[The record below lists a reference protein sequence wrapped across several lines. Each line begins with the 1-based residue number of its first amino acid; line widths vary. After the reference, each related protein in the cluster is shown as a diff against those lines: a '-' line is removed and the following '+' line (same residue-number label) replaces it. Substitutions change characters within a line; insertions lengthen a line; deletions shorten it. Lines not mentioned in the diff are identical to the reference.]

1 MSSLSHRHNSP
12 RDGPSRRRRQ
22 RPSPS
27 SGSGNS
33 TSGSSSSG
41 SDSTSSSD
49 ITSNSSR
56 RKDLETPLIGFE
68 GADRPLQAAA
78 DPALGPETRQR
89 QLGQAEAKPQPE
101 EAHDQAHPSV
111 FDPLGSVSGTP
122 DRTEDQQQLGQVR
135 RKGDDRR
142 RGEAEGDRYAGR
154 RLYDNVRDC
163 DTDRGGDDGSYRPGD
178 EDYRSRREVDSAN
191 YLRQRH
197 GGRDGGSYK
206 QWCGE
211 RDHDRIYNMG
221 NDRHRIRNFDRLRD
235 RGGDRDREWERGI
248 GGGERY
254 LQRGKDR
261 REDERGR
268 LKRPREEG
276 DEGPRRGTSVAAEQ
290 EELREAAGGAAA
302 GSSQAAA
309 AEPGV
314 RKPIPAGKTGGVYIP
329 PFKLARMMA
338 EQRARDKSSPEYQ
351 RLTWEALKK
360 SLNGIINKVNVVNV
374 KNILPEVF
382 RENMIRGRGLFCR
395 SLMKSQA
402 ASPSFTPVYA
412 ALVAVVNTKFP
423 EIGELLLS
431 RLILQFKR
439 SFKRNDKPVC
449 TAAAKFIAHMVN
461 QGVAH
466 EVLALEVLIL
476 LLEQPSEDSVEM
488 AVEFVREV
496 GAHLQDVVPQGLHG
510 VFERFRAILHE
521 GAISKRV
528 QFIIEGMFALRK
540 AGFEAS
546 GYPALRP
553 ELDLVEAD
561 DQITHELGLDDE
573 LQAQALLDV
582 FRVDPSYE
590 EEERKYAAI
599 AREILG
605 EEAEEEDEGGAG
617 EEEGVEGSGA
627 AGMASSEEEEYDE
640 PGGGGGAGSI
650 HDETATNLVNLR
662 RTIYLTL
669 MSSFDFEEAGHK
681 LLKIGIQPGQEI
693 ELVTMIIECCSQERT
708 FKRFYGLLAQRF
720 CYLSR
725 AYAETFE
732 DCFRKQYSVIHR
744 LETNKLRNVSCL
756 FAHLLATDAL
766 PWSALTVVRLTEE
779 DTTSSSRIFIK
790 YLFQELSSTMGL
802 VKLNQRLN
810 DPAFSPWFEGIFPR
824 DSLQHMRFS
833 INFFTSI
840 GLGGVT
846 DVMRENYKAAV
857 AAQTALQQQQ
867 VARRML
873 GSDNSSNSSSSSG
886 SDSSSSGGGSL
897 SDSDSG
903 DSLRRRNDKRN
914 KGGKGKGGRDYTS
927 SGSGKKRR

>member
-1 MSSLSHRHNSP
+1 
-12 RDGPSRRRRQ
+12 
-22 RPSPS
+22 
-27 SGSGNS
+27 
-33 TSGSSSSG
+33 
-41 SDSTSSSD
+41 
-49 ITSNSSR
+49 
-56 RKDLETPLIGFE
+56 
-68 GADRPLQAAA
+68 
-78 DPALGPETRQR
+78 
-89 QLGQAEAKPQPE
+89 
-101 EAHDQAHPSV
+101 
-111 FDPLGSVSGTP
+111 
-122 DRTEDQQQLGQVR
+122 
-135 RKGDDRR
+135 
-142 RGEAEGDRYAGR
+142 
-154 RLYDNVRDC
+154 
-163 DTDRGGDDGSYRPGD
+163 
-178 EDYRSRREVDSAN
+178 
-191 YLRQRH
+191 
-197 GGRDGGSYK
+197 
-206 QWCGE
+206 
-211 RDHDRIYNMG
+211 
-221 NDRHRIRNFDRLRD
+221 
-235 RGGDRDREWERGI
+235 
-248 GGGERY
+248 
-254 LQRGKDR
+254 
-261 REDERGR
+261 
-268 LKRPREEG
+268 
-276 DEGPRRGTSVAAEQ
+276 
-290 EELREAAGGAAA
+290 
-302 GSSQAAA
+302 
-309 AEPGV
+309 
-314 RKPIPAGKTGGVYIP
+314 
-329 PFKLARMMA
+329 MMA
-338 EQRARDKSSPEYQ
+338 EQGAQDKASPEYQ

-360 SLNGIINKVNVVNV
+360 SLNGIINKVNVVNI
-374 KNILPEVF
+374 KNILPEIF
-382 RENMIRGRGLFCR
+382 RENLIRGRGLFCR

-402 ASPSFTPVYA
+402 ASPSFTPVYS
-412 ALVAVVNTKFP
+412 ALVAVINTKFP

-449 TAAAKFIAHMVN
+449 TAASKFIAHLVN

-476 LLEQPSEDSVEM
+476 LLEVPSEDSVEM
-488 AVEFVREV
+488 AVDFVREV
-496 GAHLQDVVPQGLHG
+496 GAHLQDVAPQGLHG

-546 GYPALRP
+546 GFPALKP
-553 ELDLVEAD
+553 ELDLVEAE
-561 DQITHELGLDDE
+561 DQITHELGLDDQ
-573 LQAQALLDV
+573 LQAQTNLDV
-582 FRVDPSYE
+582 FRVDPNYE

-599 AREILG
+599 AREVLG
-605 EEAEEEDEGGAG
+605 DEEDE
-617 EEEGVEGSGA
+617 EE
-627 AGMASSEEEEYDE
+627 
-640 PGGGGGAGSI
+640 GGGGGGSGPGDEQGTDGDDEGDDEDGPGSGGGGDGGGGGGTSGGGGI

-720 CYLSR
+720 CYLNR

-766 PWSALTVVRLTEE
+766 PWSALTAVQLTEE

-810 DPAFSPWFEGIFPR
+810 DPAFSPWFEGLFPR

-846 DVMRENYKAAV
+846 DVMREQYKITV
-857 AAQTALQQQQ
+857 AAQAAQQQQQ

-873 GSDNSSNSSSSSG
+873 GGGSDSSSGSGSSSSG
-886 SDSSSSGGGSL
+886 SSSDSGSSSSDDSSSSSSSS
-897 SDSDSG
+897 SDSDS
-903 DSLRRRNDKRN
+903 DSDSDSRGRRRRREGRGGGARN
-914 KGGKGKGGRDYTS
+914 RAKGEVQEKARRRGKGNG
-927 SGSGKKRR
+927 SGSPKGRKSRDDRRRS

>member
-1 MSSLSHRHNSP
+1 MQVAHA
-12 RDGPSRRRRQ
+12 
-22 RPSPS
+22 
-27 SGSGNS
+27 S
-33 TSGSSSSG
+33 T
-41 SDSTSSSD
+41 
-49 ITSNSSR
+49 
-56 RKDLETPLIGFE
+56 
-68 GADRPLQAAA
+68 ADRS
-78 DPALGPETRQR
+78 RQ
-89 QLGQAEAKPQPE
+89 
-101 EAHDQAHPSV
+101 
-111 FDPLGSVSGTP
+111 
-122 DRTEDQQQLGQVR
+122 
-135 RKGDDRR
+135 
-142 RGEAEGDRYAGR
+142 
-154 RLYDNVRDC
+154 
-163 DTDRGGDDGSYRPGD
+163 
-178 EDYRSRREVDSAN
+178 
-191 YLRQRH
+191 
-197 GGRDGGSYK
+197 GGR
-206 QWCGE
+206 E
-211 RDHDRIYNMG
+211 HDR
-221 NDRHRIRNFDRLRD
+221 DRQQ
-235 RGGDRDREWERGI
+235 DRDRERERHRDRDWDRDRDRDRERERERDRDRGWDRGRERTRDRDRGRYRDRGVDSEHDQQGDRERGRERALERRDANDSPRKRRRLDD
-248 GGGERY
+248 GGLARERPEEGAA
-254 LQRGKDR
+254 GKDR
-261 REDERGR
+261 DRA
-268 LKRPREEG
+268 G
-276 DEGPRRGTSVAAEQ
+276 DA
-290 EELREAAGGAAA
+290 EAAAVDAQGPATNGADGAAA
-302 GSSQAAA
+302 
-309 AEPGV
+309 PGPTEEAV
-314 RKPIPAGKTGGVYIP
+314 PRKVVTLGKTGGVYIP

-338 EQRARDKSSPEYQ
+338 EQGAQDKSSPEYQ

-382 RENMIRGRGLFCR
+382 RENLIRGRGLFCR

-412 ALVAVVNTKFP
+412 ALVAVINTKFP

-449 TAAAKFIAHMVN
+449 TAASKFIAHLVN

-476 LLEQPSEDSVEM
+476 LLEVPSEDSVEM
-488 AVEFVREV
+488 AVDFVREV
-496 GAHLQDVVPQGLHG
+496 GAHLQDVAPQGLHG

-546 GYPALRP
+546 GYPALKP
-553 ELDLVEAD
+553 ELDLVEAE
-561 DQITHELGLDDE
+561 DQITHELGLDDQ
-573 LQAQALLDV
+573 LQAQTNLDL
-582 FRVDPSYE
+582 FKVDPNYE

-599 AREILG
+599 SREILG
-605 EEAEEEDEGGAG
+605 EEEVEEEGGAG
-617 EEEGVEGSGA
+617 GSEPAADEEGTDSDDEGDG
-627 AGMASSEEEEYDE
+627 E
-640 PGGGGGAGSI
+640 PGSGGGGGGTSGGGGI

-720 CYLSR
+720 CYLNRS
-725 AYAETFE
+725 YAETFE

-744 LETNKLRNVSCL
+744 LETNKLRNVACL
-756 FAHLLATDAL
+756 FAHLLSTDAL
-766 PWSALTVVRLTEE
+766 PWSALTAVRLTEE

-810 DPAFSPWFEGIFPR
+810 DPAFSPWFEGLFPR

-833 INFFTSI
+833 INFFVQI

-846 DVMRENYKAAV
+846 DVMREHYKAAF
-857 AAQTALQQQQ
+857 AAQTAAKQQE

-873 GSDNSSNSSSSSG
+873 GNDDSDSGPSDSSSSESSSSG
-886 SDSSSSGGGSL
+886 SSSSESDSSSDSSSSSE
-897 SDSDSG
+897 SDSDS
-903 DSLRRRNDKRN
+903 DNSRRRRRQRGHRGRDGAKEQGGRKHRAKE
-914 KGGKGKGGRDYTS
+914 KGGESPRGRKPKDS
-927 SGSGKKRR
+927 RRRT